1 MQASAPNLTTSCRW
15 LCGEDVGGG
24 DWTTRWTVDPGTR
37 VEALVVAKEDFVV
50 AGGRV
55 ARMVFLAVDPS
66 LEVDS
71 LVSDGSS
78 VQAGALI
85 LRVRGEGQGV
95 LTGERTALNF
105 LARLSGIATLTRKFV
120 DEVEGHGARITDTRK
135 TTPGWRR
142 LEKWAVRVGGGVNHR
157 MGLDDM
163 ILVKDNHIAAAGS
176 IRAAISRVREENT
189 VGLPVEVELTKA
201 EQLEDLR
208 DVGVDRILLDN
219 MGDQEIGE
227 IVARVSGLA
236 LASAR
241 ARGLREHDARSRA
254 QRRCDGGG
262 VDLRRGA
269 HALGEIG
276 RSLAS
281 AAYGLGPKRT
291 GGWSLSGSVVTPRVV
306 DLAPWTRLNADA
318 WAREIGV
325 PLLEIH
331 RRLPS
336 TNAHLRSLA
345 FTGVPPFHD
354 CRGRRADCRAW
365 EGGSGL
371 ALPG

>member
-1 MQASAPNLTTSCRW
+1 MTRRVSSSDPESGIASLGPELDDLVSMALR
-15 LCGEDVGGG
+15 EDVGEG

-37 VEALVVAKEDFVV
+37 VEALVVAREDFVV

-78 VQAGALI
+78 VQAGASI
-85 LRVRGEGQGV
+85 LRVRGEGQGI

-105 LARLSGIATLTRKFV
+105 LARLSGIATLTRRFV
-120 DEVEGHGARITDTRK
+120 DEVEGLHARITDTRK

-176 IRAAISRVREENT
+176 VRAAISRVRDQNR
-189 VGLPVEVELTKA
+189 VGLPVGVELTKA

-219 MGDQEIGE
+219 MGDLEIRG
-227 IVARVSGLA
+227 IVTRVSEWPSPRPELEASGNMTLDRVRSVAATGVEWISVGA
-236 LASAR
+236 LTHSAKS
-241 ARGLREHDARSRA
+241 ADLSLRVLTYSG
-254 QRRCDGGG
+254 Q
-262 VDLRRGA
+262 
-269 HALGEIG
+269 
-276 RSLAS
+276 S
-281 AAYGLGPKRT
+281 GPE
-291 GGWSLSGSVVTPRVV
+291 
-306 DLAPWTRLNADA
+306 ADA
-318 WAREIGV
+318 S
-325 PLLEIH
+325 LD
-331 RRLPS
+331 PS
-336 TNAHLRSLA
+336 
-345 FTGVPPFHD
+345 
-354 CRGRRADCRAW
+354 
-365 EGGSGL
+365 
-371 ALPG
+371 